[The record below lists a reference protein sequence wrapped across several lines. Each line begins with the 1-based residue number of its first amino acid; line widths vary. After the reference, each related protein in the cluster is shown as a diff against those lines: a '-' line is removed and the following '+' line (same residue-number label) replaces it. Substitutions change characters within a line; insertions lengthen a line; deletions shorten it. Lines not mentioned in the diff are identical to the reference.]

1 MASQTGESYLKVSVI
16 NPNEQKVILHMALHE
31 TFVVSLQ
38 HVRLVSF
45 RNETFFFKMIQND
58 LKMLDFHCIMLIPLQ
73 VFLELT
79 GILQSPG
86 HPIKGL
92 LRTP

>member
-38 HVRLVSF
+38 HVRLENL

-79 GILQSPG
+79 GILQCPG
-86 HPIKGL
+86 HPVKGP
-92 LRTP
+92 LRIP